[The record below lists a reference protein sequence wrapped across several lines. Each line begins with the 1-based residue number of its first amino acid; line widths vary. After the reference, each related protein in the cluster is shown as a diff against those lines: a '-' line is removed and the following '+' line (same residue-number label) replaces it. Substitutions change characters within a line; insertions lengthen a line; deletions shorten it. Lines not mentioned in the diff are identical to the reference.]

1 MRVRNHQG
9 FTLIELLIVVAII
22 GILAAVAVPG
32 LLRARMSGNEA
43 AAIAAL
49 RAISSAESAYASGGA
64 NGGFAPQLNRL
75 AQSCPGSTHGFIS
88 PDLSTDPSIKSGYT
102 ITLQAATGSVAGPLD
117 CNGVPSVA
125 GGYYATAVPLQI
137 GVTGNRGF
145 ATYTVGTVFFRPDGV
160 APTEVE
166 MAPGGG
172 GTPIQ

>member
-1 MRVRNHQG
+1 MDVRNHQG

-32 LLRARMSGNEA
+32 LLRARMSANET
-43 AAIAAL
+43 AAIGAM
-49 RAISSAESAYASGGA
+49 RTISSAESSYASGAA
-64 NGGFAPQLNRL
+64 NGGFASTLNRL
-75 AQSCPGSTHGFIS
+75 VQSCPGSAHGFLS
-88 PDLSTDPSIKSGYT
+88 PDLSTDPSFKSGYQ
-102 ITLQAATGSVAGPLD
+102 ITLQAATGAAAGPTD
-117 CNGVPSVA
+117 CNGAATVA
-125 GGYYATAVPLQI
+125 GYYATAVPIQI

-145 ATYTVGTVFFRPDGV
+145 GTYTVGTVFFRPNGV